1 MTSQTQG
8 LHNLIKRPFKP
19 PIRQSHGQTLW
30 KYVFKKGRYAS
41 DMHRGNGCET
51 GV

>member
-41 DMHRGNGCET
+41 WKWVWDGWGYI
-51 GV
+51 